1 MQYVLKNKDKVVLEF
16 EVETIRH
23 IERGVEISKD
33 MIKNIQLFNISLAPI
48 HLDINN
54 PSESLESFI
63 KHRKA
68 PSHRQYVQKI
78 IASYSRGEERLMD
91 YIDVSF
97 GLSLN
102 DSYWIIPSDKDYKWR
117 DFNLYQHAFNEALEL
132 IAFGIGISKISG
144 ITLSPEYTTNGML
157 KKCWHKENNKIFLYK
172 GGSPESDDGEEYGG
186 KEAYSEYY
194 MTQIAEIMEFEHINY
209 DLKMFHNQLV
219 STCPIFTNENEG
231 YIPIFYLLEKKDRK
245 LKGVDLVDK
254 LEVIYDKDKLEDL
267 FLFDALICNIDRHL
281 GNFGM
286 IVDNNTRKILRP
298 APIFD
303 NGCSILNL
311 LYKSDLQ
318 DIASVLLSQKS
329 YLEFSFNRQLKTFAQ
344 QRHIPNLEKLSN
356 FTFQRHKE
364 FNLSEEWLK
373 PIESNIQQRA
383 KMALRFIE
391 EKYINVTDEVDISQ
405 IKDEIQIT
413 IVRDSTTDS
422 KNNSSNN
429 TQQEPSLHT
438 RKRR

>member
-16 EVETIRH
+16 EVETIKH

-48 HLDINN
+48 NLDINN

-329 YLEFSFNRQLKTFAQ
+329 YLEFNFNRQLKTFAQ

-356 FTFQRHKE
+356 FTFTRHKE
-364 FNLSEEWLK
+364 FNLSEKWLK

-391 EKYINVTDEVDISQ
+391 EKYINVTDKIDVSQ

-413 IVRDSTTDS
+413 IDS

-429 TQQEPSLHT
+429 TQREPPLHT

>member
-48 HLDINN
+48 NLDINN

-231 YIPIFYLLEKKDRK
+231 YIPIFYLLEKKR
-245 LKGVDLVDK
+245 
-254 LEVIYDKDKLEDL
+254 
-267 FLFDALICNIDRHL
+267 
-281 GNFGM
+281 
-286 IVDNNTRKILRP
+286 
-298 APIFD
+298 
-303 NGCSILNL
+303 
-311 LYKSDLQ
+311 
-318 DIASVLLSQKS
+318 
-329 YLEFSFNRQLKTFAQ
+329 
-344 QRHIPNLEKLSN
+344 
-356 FTFQRHKE
+356 
-364 FNLSEEWLK
+364 
-373 PIESNIQQRA
+373 
-383 KMALRFIE
+383 
-391 EKYINVTDEVDISQ
+391 
-405 IKDEIQIT
+405 
-413 IVRDSTTDS
+413 
-422 KNNSSNN
+422 
-429 TQQEPSLHT
+429 
-438 RKRR
+438 

>member
-1 MQYVLKNKDKVVLEF
+1 M
-16 EVETIRH
+16 
-23 IERGVEISKD
+23 
-33 MIKNIQLFNISLAPI
+33 
-48 HLDINN
+48 
-54 PSESLESFI
+54 
-63 KHRKA
+63 
-68 PSHRQYVQKI
+68 
-78 IASYSRGEERLMD
+78 
-91 YIDVSF
+91 
-97 GLSLN
+97 
-102 DSYWIIPSDKDYKWR
+102 
-117 DFNLYQHAFNEALEL
+117 
-132 IAFGIGISKISG
+132 
-144 ITLSPEYTTNGML
+144 
-157 KKCWHKENNKIFLYK
+157 
-172 GGSPESDDGEEYGG
+172 
-186 KEAYSEYY
+186 
-194 MTQIAEIMEFEHINY
+194 
-209 DLKMFHNQLV
+209 
-219 STCPIFTNENEG
+219 
-231 YIPIFYLLEKKDRK
+231 
-245 LKGVDLVDK
+245 DK

>member
-48 HLDINN
+48 NLDINN